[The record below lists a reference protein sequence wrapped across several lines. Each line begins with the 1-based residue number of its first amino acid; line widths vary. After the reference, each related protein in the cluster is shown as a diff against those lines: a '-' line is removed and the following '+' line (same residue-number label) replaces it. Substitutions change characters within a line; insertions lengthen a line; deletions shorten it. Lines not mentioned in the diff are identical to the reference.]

1 MASWGFIAIGTEEY
15 DWNGSMMRRKDTP
28 HGEMLYSSDGYVTAW
43 FMWHL
48 QGDAEAAKAFV
59 GDSPEIMGNEL
70 YQDQRSGIKDIT
82 EH

>member
-1 MASWGFIAIGTEEY
+1 
-15 DWNGSMMRRKDTP
+15 MMRRKDTP